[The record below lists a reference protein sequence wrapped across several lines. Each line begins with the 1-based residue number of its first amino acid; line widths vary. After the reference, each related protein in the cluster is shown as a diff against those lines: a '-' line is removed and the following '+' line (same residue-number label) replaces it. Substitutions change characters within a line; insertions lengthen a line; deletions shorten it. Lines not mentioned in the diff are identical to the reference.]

1 MVSGIDK
8 TTSLHLN
15 NEVQFLCFRLDEE
28 KDAQLYGLNIFKIRE
43 IIHYDGEITEILGG
57 SDGVMLGF
65 LSVRGESIPLVDV
78 KRWLHY
84 NANDPSRNLKEYS
97 VKDEH
102 NLVIVCHFSNHS
114 IALKVLKIERIIHKN
129 WTEISAGDKQGIN
142 EESKLSAITRF
153 DGERVVQ
160 ILDVEK
166 MISDVFPS
174 LKDLDDLTLRCIE
187 AIQSQKLILIAE
199 DSLSALK
206 TLEKIVQTLELRY
219 LAFPNGKELLDYLYE
234 KEHYQQVGVVIT
246 DLEMPVISGFEVL
259 KTIKADSRTEH
270 LPVIINSSMSSDS
283 NRQLAQSLEADGFVV
298 KSNILEIHEMLKKR
312 FHKFN
317 FCFNLKG

>member
-1 MVSGIDK
+1 MVRGIDK

-15 NEVQFLCFRLDEE
+15 NEAQFLCFRLDEE

-43 IIHYDGEITEILGG
+43 IIHYDGEVTEILGG

-84 NANDPSRNLKEYS
+84 NASDLSRNLKECS

-129 WTEISAGDKQGIN
+129 WTEISVGDKQGIN
-142 EESKLSAITRF
+142 EESKISAITRF
-153 DGERVVQ
+153 DKERVVQ

-298 KSNILEIHEMLKKR
+298 KSNILEIHEMLKKT
-312 FHKFN
+312 
-317 FCFNLKG
+317 LS

>member
-1 MVSGIDK
+1 MVRGIDK

-15 NEVQFLCFRLDEE
+15 NEAQFLCFRLDEE
-28 KDAQLYGLNIFKIRE
+28 KDAQLYGLNIFKIQE
-43 IIHYDGEITEILGG
+43 IIHYDGEVTEILGG

-84 NANDPSRNLKEYS
+84 NASDLSRNLKEYS

-129 WTEISAGDKQGIN
+129 WTEISTGDKQGIN
-142 EESKLSAITRF
+142 EEGKLSAITRF
-153 DGERVVQ
+153 DEERVVQ

-298 KSNILEIHEMLKKR
+298 KSNILEIHEMLKKT
-312 FHKFN
+312 
-317 FCFNLKG
+317 LS

>member
-1 MVSGIDK
+1 MVRGIDK

-15 NEVQFLCFRLDEE
+15 NEAQFLCFRLDEE

-43 IIHYDGEITEILGG
+43 IIHYDGEVTEILGG

-65 LSVRGESIPLVDV
+65 LSVRGEFIPLVDV

-84 NANDPSRNLKEYS
+84 NASDISRNLKEYS

-142 EESKLSAITRF
+142 EEGKISTITRF
-153 DGERVVQ
+153 DKERVVQ

-298 KSNILEIHEMLKKR
+298 KSNILEIHEMLKKT
-312 FHKFN
+312 
-317 FCFNLKG
+317 LS

>member
-1 MVSGIDK
+1 MVRGIDK

-15 NEVQFLCFRLDEE
+15 NEAQFLCFRLDEE

-84 NANDPSRNLKEYS
+84 NASDLSRNLKEYS

-129 WTEISAGDKQGIN
+129 WTEISVGDKQGIN
-142 EESKLSAITRF
+142 EEGKLSAITRF

-246 DLEMPVISGFEVL
+246 DLEMPIISGFEVL

-298 KSNILEIHEMLKKR
+298 KSNILEIHEMLKKT
-312 FHKFN
+312 
-317 FCFNLKG
+317 LS

>member
-1 MVSGIDK
+1 MVRGIDK

-15 NEVQFLCFRLDEE
+15 NEAQFLCFRLDEE

-43 IIHYDGEITEILGG
+43 IIHYDGEVTEILGG

-84 NANDPSRNLKEYS
+84 NASDLGRNLKECS

-142 EESKLSAITRF
+142 EEGKISAITRF
-153 DGERVVQ
+153 DKERVVQ

-199 DSLSALK
+199 DSLSTLK

-298 KSNILEIHEMLKKR
+298 KSNILEIHEMLKKT
-312 FHKFN
+312 
-317 FCFNLKG
+317 LS

>member
-1 MVSGIDK
+1 MVRGIDK

-15 NEVQFLCFRLDEE
+15 NEAQFLCFRLDEE

-43 IIHYDGEITEILGG
+43 IIHYDGEVTEILGG

-84 NANDPSRNLKEYS
+84 NASDLSRNLKEYS

-142 EESKLSAITRF
+142 EESKISAITRF
-153 DGERVVQ
+153 DKERVVQ

-259 KTIKADSRTEH
+259 KTIKADNRTEH

-298 KSNILEIHEMLKKR
+298 KSNILEIHEMLKKT
-312 FHKFN
+312 
-317 FCFNLKG
+317 LS

>member
-1 MVSGIDK
+1 MVRDIDK

-15 NEVQFLCFRLDEE
+15 NEAQFLCFRLDAE
-28 KDAQLYGLNIFKIRE
+28 KDAQLYGMNIFKIRE
-43 IIHYDGEITEILGG
+43 IIHYDGEVTEILGG

-84 NANDPSRNLKEYS
+84 NASDPIRDLKECS
-97 VKDEH
+97 VKDDH

-129 WTEISAGDKQGIN
+129 WTEISAGDKQGIEAN
-142 EESKLSAITRF
+142 NKLSALTRF
-153 DGERVVQ
+153 DEERVVQ

-219 LAFPNGKELLDYLYE
+219 LAFPNGRELLDYLYE

-246 DLEMPVISGFEVL
+246 DLEMPNISGFEVL
-259 KTIKADSRTEH
+259 KTIKADHKTEH

-298 KSNILEIHEMLKKR
+298 KSNILEIHEMLKKT
-312 FHKFN
+312 
-317 FCFNLKG
+317 LS

>member
-1 MVSGIDK
+1 MVRGIDK

-43 IIHYDGEITEILGG
+43 IIHYDGEVTEILGG

-84 NANDPSRNLKEYS
+84 NASDLSRNLKEYS

-142 EESKLSAITRF
+142 EEGKISTITRF
-153 DGERVVQ
+153 DKERVVQ

-298 KSNILEIHEMLKKR
+298 KSNILEIHEMLKKT
-312 FHKFN
+312 
-317 FCFNLKG
+317 LS

>member
-1 MVSGIDK
+1 MVRDIDK

-15 NEVQFLCFRLDEE
+15 NEAQFLCFRLDAE

-43 IIHYDGEITEILGG
+43 IIHYDGEVTEILGG

-65 LSVRGESIPLVDV
+65 ISVRGESIPLVDV

-84 NANDPSRNLKEYS
+84 NASDKSRNLTECS
-97 VKDEH
+97 VKDDH
-102 NLVIVCHFSNHS
+102 NLVVVCHFSNHS

-129 WTEISAGDKQGIN
+129 WTEINAGDKQGIN
-142 EESKLSAITRF
+142 EEGKLSTITRF
-153 DGERVVQ
+153 DEKRVVQ

-219 LAFPNGKELLDYLYE
+219 LAFPNGRELLDYLYE

-259 KTIKADSRTEH
+259 KTIKADHRTEH

-298 KSNILEIHEMLKKR
+298 KSNILEIHEMLKKT
-312 FHKFN
+312 
-317 FCFNLKG
+317 LS

>member
-1 MVSGIDK
+1 MVRGIDK

-15 NEVQFLCFRLDEE
+15 NEVQFLCFRLDKE

-43 IIHYDGEITEILGG
+43 IIHYDGEVTEILGG
-57 SDGVMLGF
+57 SDGMMLGF
-65 LSVRGESIPLVDV
+65 ISVRGESIPLVDV

-84 NANDPSRNLKEYS
+84 NASDLSRNLKEYS

-142 EESKLSAITRF
+142 EEGKLSAITRF
-153 DGERVVQ
+153 DKERVVQ

-219 LAFPNGKELLDYLYE
+219 LAFPNGRELLDYLYE

-298 KSNILEIHEMLKKR
+298 KSNILEIHEMLKKT
-312 FHKFN
+312 
-317 FCFNLKG
+317 LS

>member
-1 MVSGIDK
+1 MVRGIDK

-15 NEVQFLCFRLDEE
+15 NEAQFLCFRLDEE

-84 NANDPSRNLKEYS
+84 NASDLSRNLKEYS

-129 WTEISAGDKQGIN
+129 WTEISVGDKQGIN
-142 EESKLSAITRF
+142 EEGKLSAITRF

-219 LAFPNGKELLDYLYE
+219 LAFPNGRELLDYLYE

-270 LPVIINSSMSSDS
+270 IPVIINSSMSSDS

-298 KSNILEIHEMLKKR
+298 KSNILEIHEMLKKT
-312 FHKFN
+312 
-317 FCFNLKG
+317 LS

>member
-1 MVSGIDK
+1 MVRGIDK

-15 NEVQFLCFRLDEE
+15 NEAQFLCFRLDEE

-84 NANDPSRNLKEYS
+84 NASDLSRNLKEYS

-142 EESKLSAITRF
+142 EEGKISTITRF
-153 DGERVVQ
+153 DEGRVVQ

-199 DSLSALK
+199 YSLSALK

-298 KSNILEIHEMLKKR
+298 KSNILEIHEMLKKT
-312 FHKFN
+312 
-317 FCFNLKG
+317 LS

>member
-1 MVSGIDK
+1 MVRGIDK

-15 NEVQFLCFRLDEE
+15 NEAQFLCFRLDEE

-43 IIHYDGEITEILGG
+43 IIHYDGEVTEILGG

-84 NANDPSRNLKEYS
+84 NASDLSRNLKEYS

-129 WTEISAGDKQGIN
+129 WTEISTGDKQGIN
-142 EESKLSAITRF
+142 EEGKISTITRF
-153 DGERVVQ
+153 DKERVVQ

-298 KSNILEIHEMLKKR
+298 KSNILEIHEMLKKT
-312 FHKFN
+312 
-317 FCFNLKG
+317 LS

>member
-1 MVSGIDK
+1 MVRGIDK

-15 NEVQFLCFRLDEE
+15 NEAQFLCFRLDEE

-43 IIHYDGEITEILGG
+43 IIHYDGEVTEILGG

-84 NANDPSRNLKEYS
+84 NASDLSRNLKECS

-142 EESKLSAITRF
+142 EEGKISTITRF
-153 DGERVVQ
+153 DKERVVQ

-219 LAFPNGKELLDYLYE
+219 LAFPNGRELLDYLYE

-298 KSNILEIHEMLKKR
+298 KSNILEIHEMLKKT
-312 FHKFN
+312 
-317 FCFNLKG
+317 LS

>member
-1 MVSGIDK
+1 MVRGIDK

-15 NEVQFLCFRLDEE
+15 NEAQFLCFRLDKE

-43 IIHYDGEITEILGG
+43 IIHYDGEVTEILGG

-84 NANDPSRNLKEYS
+84 NASDISRNLKEYS

-142 EESKLSAITRF
+142 EEGKISAITRF
-153 DGERVVQ
+153 DKEWVVQ

-298 KSNILEIHEMLKKR
+298 KSNILEIHEMLRKT
-312 FHKFN
+312 
-317 FCFNLKG
+317 LS

>member
-1 MVSGIDK
+1 MVRGIDK

-15 NEVQFLCFRLDEE
+15 NEAQFLCFRLDEE

-43 IIHYDGEITEILGG
+43 IIHYDGEVTEILGG

-65 LSVRGESIPLVDV
+65 LSVMGESIPLVDV

-84 NANDPSRNLKEYS
+84 NASDLSRNLKEYS

-129 WTEISAGDKQGIN
+129 WTEISVGDKQGIN
-142 EESKLSAITRF
+142 EEGKISAITRF
-153 DGERVVQ
+153 DEERVVQ

-174 LKDLDDLTLRCIE
+174 LKDLDDLTLRCTE

-259 KTIKADSRTEH
+259 KTIKADNRTEH

-298 KSNILEIHEMLKKR
+298 KSNILEIHEMLKKT
-312 FHKFN
+312 
-317 FCFNLKG
+317 LS

>member
-1 MVSGIDK
+1 MVRGIDK

-43 IIHYDGEITEILGG
+43 IIHYDGEVTEILGG
-57 SDGVMLGF
+57 NDGVMLGF

-84 NANDPSRNLKEYS
+84 NASDLSRNLKEFS

-142 EESKLSAITRF
+142 EEGKLSAITRF
-153 DGERVVQ
+153 DEERVVQ

-259 KTIKADSRTEH
+259 KTIKADHRTEH

-298 KSNILEIHEMLKKR
+298 KSNILEIHEMLKKT
-312 FHKFN
+312 
-317 FCFNLKG
+317 LS

>member
-1 MVSGIDK
+1 MVRGIDK

-15 NEVQFLCFRLDEE
+15 NEAQFLCFRLDEE

-43 IIHYDGEITEILGG
+43 IIHYDEEITEILGG

-84 NANDPSRNLKEYS
+84 NASDLSRNLKEYS

-129 WTEISAGDKQGIN
+129 WAEISAGDKQGIN
-142 EESKLSAITRF
+142 EEGKLSAITRF
-153 DGERVVQ
+153 DEERVVQ

-298 KSNILEIHEMLKKR
+298 KSNILEIHEMLKKT
-312 FHKFN
+312 
-317 FCFNLKG
+317 LS

>member
-1 MVSGIDK
+1 MVRGIDK

-15 NEVQFLCFRLDEE
+15 NEAQFLCFRLDEE

-43 IIHYDGEITEILGG
+43 IIHYDGEVTEILGG

-84 NANDPSRNLKEYS
+84 NASDLSRNLKECS
-97 VKDEH
+97 VKDDH

-129 WTEISAGDKQGIN
+129 WAEISAGDKQGI
-142 EESKLSAITRF
+142 EEGKLSAITRF
-153 DGERVVQ
+153 DKERVVQ

-246 DLEMPVISGFEVL
+246 DLEMPIISGFEVL

-298 KSNILEIHEMLKKR
+298 KSNILEIHEMLKKT
-312 FHKFN
+312 
-317 FCFNLKG
+317 LS

>member
-1 MVSGIDK
+1 MVRGIDK

-15 NEVQFLCFRLDEE
+15 NEAQFLCFRLDEE

-43 IIHYDGEITEILGG
+43 IIHYDGEVTEILGG

-84 NANDPSRNLKEYS
+84 NASDISRNLKECS

-142 EESKLSAITRF
+142 EESKISAITRF

-298 KSNILEIHEMLKKR
+298 KSNILEIHEMLKKT
-312 FHKFN
+312 
-317 FCFNLKG
+317 LS

>member
-1 MVSGIDK
+1 MVRGIDK

-15 NEVQFLCFRLDEE
+15 NEVQFLCFRLDKE

-84 NANDPSRNLKEYS
+84 NASDLSRNLKEYS

-142 EESKLSAITRF
+142 EEGKLSAITRF
-153 DGERVVQ
+153 DEEQVVQ

-166 MISDVFPS
+166 MVSDVFPS

-219 LAFPNGKELLDYLYE
+219 LAFPNGRELLDYLYE

-270 LPVIINSSMSSDS
+270 IPVIINSSMSSDS

-298 KSNILEIHEMLKKR
+298 KSNILEIHEMLRKT
-312 FHKFN
+312 
-317 FCFNLKG
+317 LS

>member
-1 MVSGIDK
+1 MVRGIDK

-15 NEVQFLCFRLDEE
+15 NEAQFLCFRLDEE

-43 IIHYDGEITEILGG
+43 IIHYDGEVTEILGG

-84 NANDPSRNLKEYS
+84 NASDLSRNLKEYS

-142 EESKLSAITRF
+142 EEGKISTITRF
-153 DGERVVQ
+153 DKERVVQ

-298 KSNILEIHEMLKKR
+298 KSNILEIHEMLKKT
-312 FHKFN
+312 
-317 FCFNLKG
+317 LS

>member
-1 MVSGIDK
+1 MVRGIDK

-15 NEVQFLCFRLDEE
+15 NEAQFLCFRLDEE

-43 IIHYDGEITEILGG
+43 IIHYDGEVTEILGG

-84 NANDPSRNLKEYS
+84 NASDLSRNLKEYS

-142 EESKLSAITRF
+142 EEGKISTITRF
-153 DGERVVQ
+153 DKEWVVQ

-219 LAFPNGKELLDYLYE
+219 LAFPNGRELLDYLYE

-259 KTIKADSRTEH
+259 KTIKADNRTEH

-298 KSNILEIHEMLKKR
+298 KSNILEIHEMLKKT
-312 FHKFN
+312 
-317 FCFNLKG
+317 LS

>member
-1 MVSGIDK
+1 MVRDINK

-15 NEVQFLCFRLDEE
+15 NEVQFLCFRLDKE

-43 IIHYDGEITEILGG
+43 IIHYDGEVTEILGG

-84 NANDPSRNLKEYS
+84 NASDLSRNLKEYS

-142 EESKLSAITRF
+142 EEGKLSAITRF
-153 DGERVVQ
+153 DEERVVQ

-166 MISDVFPS
+166 MVSDVFPS

-298 KSNILEIHEMLKKR
+298 KSNILEIHEMLKKT
-312 FHKFN
+312 
-317 FCFNLKG
+317 LS

>member
-1 MVSGIDK
+1 MVRGIDK

-15 NEVQFLCFRLDEE
+15 NEVQFLCFRLDGE

-43 IIHYDGEITEILGG
+43 IIHYDGEVTEILGG

-65 LSVRGESIPLVDV
+65 ISVRGESIPLVDV

-84 NANDPSRNLKEYS
+84 NASDKSRNLTECS
-97 VKDEH
+97 VKDDH
-102 NLVIVCHFSNHS
+102 NLVVVCHFSNHS

-142 EESKLSAITRF
+142 EEGKISTITRF
-153 DGERVVQ
+153 DEERVVQ

-166 MISDVFPS
+166 MVSDVFPS

-219 LAFPNGKELLDYLYE
+219 LAFPNGRELLDYLYE

-259 KTIKADSRTEH
+259 KTIKADSRTERI
-270 LPVIINSSMSSDS
+270 PVIINSSMSSDS

-298 KSNILEIHEMLKKR
+298 KSNILEIHEMLRKT
-312 FHKFN
+312 
-317 FCFNLKG
+317 LS

>member
-1 MVSGIDK
+1 MVRDIDK

-15 NEVQFLCFRLDEE
+15 NEAQFLCFRLDEE
-28 KDAQLYGLNIFKIRE
+28 KDAQLYGMNIFKIRE

-84 NANDPSRNLKEYS
+84 SANDPSRDLKECS
-97 VKDEH
+97 VKDSH

-129 WTEISAGDKQGIN
+129 WNEISAGDKQGIN
-142 EESKLSAITRF
+142 EKGKLSAIARF
-153 DGERVVQ
+153 DEERVVQ

-166 MISDVFPS
+166 MVSDVFPS

-219 LAFPNGKELLDYLYE
+219 LAFPNGRELLDYLYE

-246 DLEMPVISGFEVL
+246 DLEMPNVSGFEVL
-259 KTIKADSRTEH
+259 KTIKADHRTEH

-298 KSNILEIHEMLKKR
+298 KSNILEIHEMLKKT
-312 FHKFN
+312 
-317 FCFNLKG
+317 LS

>member
-1 MVSGIDK
+1 MVRGIDK

-43 IIHYDGEITEILGG
+43 IIHYDGEVTEILGG

-78 KRWLHY
+78 KRWLYY
-84 NANDPSRNLKEYS
+84 NASDLSRNLKECS
-97 VKDEH
+97 VKDDH

-129 WTEISAGDKQGIN
+129 WTEISAGDKQGIS
-142 EESKLSAITRF
+142 EEGKISAITRF
-153 DGERVVQ
+153 DKERVVQ

-298 KSNILEIHEMLKKR
+298 KSNILEIHEMLKKT
-312 FHKFN
+312 
-317 FCFNLKG
+317 LS

>member
-1 MVSGIDK
+1 MVRGIDK

-15 NEVQFLCFRLDEE
+15 NEAQFLCFRLDGE

-84 NANDPSRNLKEYS
+84 NASDLSRNLKEYS

-142 EESKLSAITRF
+142 GEGKISAITRF
-153 DGERVVQ
+153 DKERVVQ

-219 LAFPNGKELLDYLYE
+219 LAFPNGRELLDYLYE

-298 KSNILEIHEMLKKR
+298 KSNILEIHEMLKKT
-312 FHKFN
+312 
-317 FCFNLKG
+317 LS

>member
-1 MVSGIDK
+1 MVRGIDK

-15 NEVQFLCFRLDEE
+15 NEAQFLCFRLDEE

-43 IIHYDGEITEILGG
+43 IIHYDGEVTEILGG

-84 NANDPSRNLKEYS
+84 NASDKSRNLKEYS

-142 EESKLSAITRF
+142 EEGKLSAITRF
-153 DGERVVQ
+153 DEERVVQ

-219 LAFPNGKELLDYLYE
+219 LAFPNGRELLDYLYE

-259 KTIKADSRTEH
+259 KTIKADSRTERI
-270 LPVIINSSMSSDS
+270 PVIINSSMSSDS

-298 KSNILEIHEMLKKR
+298 KSNILEIHEMLKKT
-312 FHKFN
+312 
-317 FCFNLKG
+317 LS

>member
-1 MVSGIDK
+1 MVRDIDK

-15 NEVQFLCFRLDEE
+15 NEAQFLCFRLDAE
-28 KDAQLYGLNIFKIRE
+28 KDAQLYGMNIFKIRE
-43 IIHYDGEITEILGG
+43 IIHYDGEVTEILGG
-57 SDGVMLGF
+57 SDGMMLGF

-84 NANDPSRNLKEYS
+84 NANDPSRDLKEYS
-97 VKDEH
+97 VKDDH

-142 EESKLSAITRF
+142 EEGKLSAITRF
-153 DGERVVQ
+153 DEERVVQ

-174 LKDLDDLTLRCIE
+174 LKDLDDLTLRCIK

-219 LAFPNGKELLDYLYE
+219 LAFPNGRELLDYLYE

-259 KTIKADSRTEH
+259 KTIKADHRTER

-298 KSNILEIHEMLKKR
+298 KSNILEIHEMLKKT
-312 FHKFN
+312 
-317 FCFNLKG
+317 LS

>member
-1 MVSGIDK
+1 MVRGIDK

-15 NEVQFLCFRLDEE
+15 NEAQFLCFRLDEE

-43 IIHYDGEITEILGG
+43 IIHYDGEVTEILGG

-84 NANDPSRNLKEYS
+84 NASDLSRNLKECS

-142 EESKLSAITRF
+142 EESKISAITRF
-153 DGERVVQ
+153 DKERVVQ

-298 KSNILEIHEMLKKR
+298 KSNILEIHEMLKKT
-312 FHKFN
+312 
-317 FCFNLKG
+317 LS

>member
-1 MVSGIDK
+1 MVRGIDK

-15 NEVQFLCFRLDEE
+15 NEAQFLCFRLDEE

-43 IIHYDGEITEILGG
+43 IIHYDGEVTEILGG

-84 NANDPSRNLKEYS
+84 NASDTSRNLKECS

-219 LAFPNGKELLDYLYE
+219 LAFPNGRELLDYLYE

-246 DLEMPVISGFEVL
+246 DLEMPNISGFEVL

-270 LPVIINSSMSSDS
+270 IPVIINSSMSSDS

-298 KSNILEIHEMLKKR
+298 KSNILEIHEMLKKT
-312 FHKFN
+312 
-317 FCFNLKG
+317 LS

>member
-1 MVSGIDK
+1 MVRGIDK

-43 IIHYDGEITEILGG
+43 IIHYDGEVTEILGG

-65 LSVRGESIPLVDV
+65 ISVRGESILLVDV

-84 NANDPSRNLKEYS
+84 NASDLSRNLKEYS

-142 EESKLSAITRF
+142 EEGKISAITRF

-219 LAFPNGKELLDYLYE
+219 LAFPNGRELLDYLYE

-298 KSNILEIHEMLKKR
+298 KSNILEIHEMLKKT
-312 FHKFN
+312 
-317 FCFNLKG
+317 LS

>member
-1 MVSGIDK
+1 MVRDIDK

-15 NEVQFLCFRLDEE
+15 NEAQFLCFRLDGE
-28 KDAQLYGLNIFKIRE
+28 KDAQLYGMNIFKIRE
-43 IIHYDGEITEILGG
+43 IIHYDGEVTEILGG

-84 NANDPSRNLKEYS
+84 NANDPIRDLKEYS
-97 VKDEH
+97 VKDDH

-142 EESKLSAITRF
+142 EEGKLSTITRF
-153 DGERVVQ
+153 DEERVVQ

-166 MISDVFPS
+166 MVSDVFPS

-219 LAFPNGKELLDYLYE
+219 LAFPNGRELLDYLYE

-298 KSNILEIHEMLKKR
+298 KSNILEIHEMLRKT
-312 FHKFN
+312 
-317 FCFNLKG
+317 LS

>member
-1 MVSGIDK
+1 MVRGIDK

-15 NEVQFLCFRLDEE
+15 NEAQFLCFRLDEE

-43 IIHYDGEITEILGG
+43 IIHYDGEITEILGE

-84 NANDPSRNLKEYS
+84 NASDLSRNLKEYS

-142 EESKLSAITRF
+142 EEGKISTITRF

-166 MISDVFPS
+166 MISDVFPI

-298 KSNILEIHEMLKKR
+298 KSNILEIHEMLKKT
-312 FHKFN
+312 
-317 FCFNLKG
+317 LS

>member
-1 MVSGIDK
+1 MVRGIDK

-43 IIHYDGEITEILGG
+43 IIHYDGEVTEILGG

-84 NANDPSRNLKEYS
+84 NASDLSRNLKEYS

-142 EESKLSAITRF
+142 EEGKISAIARF
-153 DGERVVQ
+153 DEERVVQ

-298 KSNILEIHEMLKKR
+298 KSNILEIHEMLKKT
-312 FHKFN
+312 
-317 FCFNLKG
+317 LS

>member
-1 MVSGIDK
+1 MVRGIDK

-15 NEVQFLCFRLDEE
+15 NEAQFLCFRLDEE
-28 KDAQLYGLNIFKIRE
+28 KDAQLYGINIFKIRE
-43 IIHYDGEITEILGG
+43 IIHYDGEVTEILGG

-84 NANDPSRNLKEYS
+84 NASDLSRNLKEYS

-142 EESKLSAITRF
+142 EEGKISTITRF
-153 DGERVVQ
+153 DKERVVQ

-219 LAFPNGKELLDYLYE
+219 LAFPNGRELLDYLYE
-234 KEHYQQVGVVIT
+234 KEHYQRVGVVIT

-298 KSNILEIHEMLKKR
+298 KSNILEIHEMLKKT
-312 FHKFN
+312 
-317 FCFNLKG
+317 LS

>member
-1 MVSGIDK
+1 MVRGIDK

-28 KDAQLYGLNIFKIRE
+28 KDTQLYGLNIFKIRE
-43 IIHYDGEITEILGG
+43 IIHYDGEVTEILGG

-65 LSVRGESIPLVDV
+65 ISVRGESIPLVDV

-84 NANDPSRNLKEYS
+84 NASDLSRNLKEYS

-142 EESKLSAITRF
+142 EESKISTITRF
-153 DGERVVQ
+153 DKERVVQ

-234 KEHYQQVGVVIT
+234 KEHCQQVGVVIT

-270 LPVIINSSMSSDS
+270 IPVIINSSMSSDS

-298 KSNILEIHEMLKKR
+298 KSNILEIHEMLKKT
-312 FHKFN
+312 
-317 FCFNLKG
+317 LS

>member
-1 MVSGIDK
+1 M
-8 TTSLHLN
+8 HLN
-15 NEVQFLCFRLDEE
+15 NEAQFLCFRLDKE
-28 KDAQLYGLNIFKIRE
+28 KDTQLYGLNIFKIRE
-43 IIHYDGEITEILGG
+43 IIHYDGEVTEILGG
-57 SDGVMLGF
+57 SGGVMLGF

-84 NANDPSRNLKEYS
+84 NASDPSRNLKECS
-97 VKDEH
+97 VKDDH

-114 IALKVLKIERIIHKN
+114 IALKVLKIEKIIHKN

-142 EESKLSAITRF
+142 EEGKLSAITRF
-153 DGERVVQ
+153 DEERVVQ

-219 LAFPNGKELLDYLYE
+219 LAFPNGRELLDYLYE

-259 KTIKADSRTEH
+259 KTIKADSRTERI
-270 LPVIINSSMSSDS
+270 PVIINSSMSSDS

-298 KSNILEIHEMLKKR
+298 KSNILEIHEMLKKT
-312 FHKFN
+312 
-317 FCFNLKG
+317 LS